1 MYTSH
6 HRVFRSSFDLSRLPS
21 PLPLSSPTILPR
33 RLKSRCARATG
44 RHALR
49 AASVHARHPTCR
61 ASRCAQHRTEAKRR
75 GVTSSRRWAD
85 RQSLSQISP
94 NLARCLVFSPPHT
107 PPPACKHSATS
118 HLSTLDHPLPR
129 CHAFGPSSTT
139 TTTTTTTT
147 IAIVLHPSPPRLIT
161 PVDWSAPH
169 ESSL

>member
-21 PLPLSSPTILPR
+21 PLPLSSPTVLPR

-49 AASVHARHPTCR
+49 AASFHARHPTCR
-61 ASRCAQHRTEAKRR
+61 ASRCAQHRTKAKRR

-94 NLARCLVFSPPHT
+94 NHLAQCLAFSPPHT
-107 PPPACKHSATS
+107 PPPACKRSATS
-118 HLSTLDHPLPR
+118 HLSTLH
-129 CHAFGPSSTT
+129 
-139 TTTTTTTT
+139 
-147 IAIVLHPSPPRLIT
+147 HPSPMPRLRTIKHHHHH
-161 PVDWSAPH
+161 PH
-169 ESSL
+169 RHHRHRPSPLSPPLGHAG